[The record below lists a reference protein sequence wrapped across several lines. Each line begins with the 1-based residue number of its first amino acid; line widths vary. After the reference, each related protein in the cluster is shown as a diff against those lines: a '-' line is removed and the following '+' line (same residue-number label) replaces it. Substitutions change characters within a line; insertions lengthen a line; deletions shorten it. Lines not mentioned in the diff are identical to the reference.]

1 MFHLYQ
7 PEHIEWPV
15 SIDLPAKGGAKESY
29 SFMAYFL
36 NLDQSDCQ
44 ELQDQHHLML
54 NVMRRRLEVLQGYAK
69 EGATMD
75 EPLPC
80 TFEDLADAVL
90 CGWNNETAPKKMWV
104 VDSEGEPIEF
114 SDAAKTRLF
123 RIQGAAAAVFTAW
136 LDSLGKPSE
145 KGAAKAGGFRAKNS

>member
-15 SIDLPAKGGAKESY
+15 SIDLPAKSGTKK
-29 SFMAYFL
+29 AYTFTAHFSV
-36 NLDQSDCQ
+36 LDEDDCQ
-44 ELQDQHHLML
+44 ELRDQHHLML
-54 NVMRRRLEVLQGYAK
+54 NVMRRRLQVLQGYGQ
-69 EGATMD
+69 EGATVD

-90 CGWNNETAPKKMWV
+90 CGWGSEV
-104 VDSEGEPIEF
+104 VDHEGESIEF
-114 SDAAKTRLF
+114 SDAAKARLY